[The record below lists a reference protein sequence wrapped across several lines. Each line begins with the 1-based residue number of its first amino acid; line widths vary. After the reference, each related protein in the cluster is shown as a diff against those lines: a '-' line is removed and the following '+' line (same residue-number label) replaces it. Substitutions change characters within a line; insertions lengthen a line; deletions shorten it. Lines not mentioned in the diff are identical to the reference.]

1 MRANMRTRNEY
12 RCSIE
17 LNQNGKYC
25 VRVRAIFAEHAWN
38 LSVYFLAS
46 TFDRAMKKLEQ
57 TLQFLQREEDR
68 LWFWGVDR
76 TDDPNLSAE
85 MVGKEGL
92 YLDRRGEFP
101 RRSPSFA
108 VSAERP
114 VPAFVLAP
122 VRRNLADSLHSAR
135 AAAAGN

>member
-1 MRANMRTRNEY
+1 MRANMQTRNEY

-25 VRVRAIFAEHAWN
+25 VRVRALFAEHGWN

-57 TLQFLQREEDR
+57 TLQFLQREGDR

-85 MVGKEGL
+85 MLSEEGL
-92 YLDRRGEFP
+92 HLDRRGEFP
-101 RRSPSFA
+101 RRSPAFA

-114 VPAFVLAP
+114 VPSFVLAP
-122 VRRNLADSLHSAR
+122 VRRTLADSLHSVH
-135 AAAAGN
+135 AAAGD

>member
-1 MRANMRTRNEY
+1 MRANIQTRNEY
-12 RCSIE
+12 CCSIE

-25 VRVRAIFAEHAWN
+25 VRVRAFFAEHDWT

-46 TFDRAMKKLEQ
+46 NFNRAMKKLEQ

-68 LWFWGVDR
+68 IWFWGVDR
-76 TDDPNLSAE
+76 TDDPNLCVE
-85 MVGKEGL
+85 MLGEAGL

-101 RRSPSFA
+101 RRSPSFE

-122 VRRNLADSLHSAR
+122 VRRTLADSLQSVH
-135 AAAAGN
+135 AAAGD

>member
-1 MRANMRTRNEY
+1 MCAKMQTRNEY

-25 VRVRAIFAEHAWN
+25 VRIRAFFAEHDWT
-38 LSVYFLAS
+38 LSVYFLS
-46 TFDRAMKKLEQ
+46 SNFNRAMKKLEQ

-68 LWFWGVDR
+68 IWFWGVDR

-85 MVGKEGL
+85 MIREEGL
-92 YLDRRGEFP
+92 SIDRRGEFP

-108 VSAERP
+108 VSAEQP

-122 VRRNLADSLHSAR
+122 VRRTLADSLESVH
-135 AAAAGN
+135 AAAGN